1 MESYEAYKD
10 SGGEWIGEIPAKWN
24 IKRIKYLATD
34 ESSLFIDGDWIES
47 KDIVFDES
55 QIRYIT
61 TGNIGEGWYKE
72 QGLAYITN
80 EKFIALNCTEIFPGD
95 LIISRLN
102 PPIGRSC
109 IVPDLGT
116 RIVTSVDNVV
126 LRPNTKY
133 HKKYLMYSMCS
144 NKYFEYTSL
153 IARGATMQR
162 ISRSLL
168 GDVALPIPS
177 GVEEQTAIAKFL
189 DRKTAEI
196 DALIAQKERLLELYE
211 EERTAIISHAVTKGL
226 DPNAELKDSGV
237 EWLGEIPDGWDEL
250 PLKRVSDVVLGKMLC
265 SEDKGGY
272 HEKPYLRA
280 KNITWLKVDQND
292 IKRMWFSSNEI
303 SQYRLEAGDLLVSE
317 GGEVGRTCIW
327 NNEIG
332 ECYIQNSVHRVRFRT
347 HKDSRYY
354 LYLFYCLGKIGVFD
368 AIVNRISI
376 AHLTKEKLQQVLILK
391 PRYNQQTAIANFLD
405 RKMTEVD
412 AKIVKTQRI
421 IELQKE
427 YRTALISEA
436 VTGKIKVPELPTQ
449 EASA

>member
-1 MESYEAYKD
+1 MERYEAYKD
-10 SGGEWIGEIPAKWN
+10 SGVEWIGEIPAEWN

-109 IVPDLGT
+109 IVPDLGA

-126 LRPNTKY
+126 LRPDTKY
-133 HKKYLMYSMCS
+133 RKKYLMYSMCS

-177 GVEEQTAIAKFL
+177 SVEEQTTIANFL
-189 DRKTAEI
+189 DRKAAEI
-196 DALIAQKERLLELYE
+196 DTLIAQKERLLELYE
-211 EERTAIISHAVTKGL
+211 EEKTAIINHAVTKGL

-237 EWLGEIPDGWDEL
+237 EWLSEIPAEWEVKKLKYLVSINDESLPETTDKGFLIKYVDISNVKSGVGILSIEELSFSSAPSRARRIVREGDVIVSTVRTYLRSIARISNPPENLIASTGFAVIRPRKLHSDYTGYMFYSENLIGEI
-250 PLKRVSDVVLGKMLC
+250 VSRSTGV
-265 SEDKGGY
+265 SY
-272 HEKPYLRA
+272 PA
-280 KNITWLKVDQND
+280 
-292 IKRMWFSSNEI
+292 I
-303 SQYRLEAGDLLVSE
+303 SAS
-317 GGEVGRTCIW
+317 
-327 NNEIG
+327 EIG
-332 ECYIQNSVHRVRFRT
+332 NIPVPIPN
-347 HKDSRYY
+347 
-354 LYLFYCLGKIGVFD
+354 
-368 AIVNRISI
+368 
-376 AHLTKEKLQQVLILK
+376 TKE
-391 PRYNQQTAIANFLD
+391 QTTTANFLD
-405 RKMTEVD
+405 RKITEID
-412 AKIVKTQRI
+412 AKIAKTQRI

-427 YRTALISEA
+427 YRTALISEV

>member
-1 MESYEAYKD
+1 MERYEAYKD
-10 SGGEWIGEIPAKWN
+10 SGIEWIGEIPAEWN

-47 KDIVFDES
+47 KDIVFDDS

-72 QGLAYITN
+72 QGLAHITN

-109 IVPDLGT
+109 IVPDLGA
-116 RIVTSVDNVV
+116 RIVTSVDNVI
-126 LRPNTKY
+126 LRPDTKY
-133 HKKYLMYSMCS
+133 RKKYLMYSMC
-144 NKYFEYTSL
+144 NYKYFEYTSL

-177 GVEEQTAIAKFL
+177 GVEEQTAITNFL

-211 EERTAIISHAVTKGL
+211 KEKSAIINHAVTKGL
-226 DPNAELKDSGV
+226 DPDAELKESGV
-237 EWLGEIPDGWDEL
+237 EWIGEL
-250 PLKRVSDVVLGKMLC
+250 PAAWEVMKLKYIASLKTGYTPSKEKKENYSDNG
-265 SEDKGGY
+265 
-272 HEKPYLRA
+272 
-280 KNITWLKVDQND
+280 ITWVKPNDLKGFSPVVGSKEKVSKLGLKVQN
-292 IKRMWFSSNEI
+292 IVPNGS
-303 SQYRLEAGDLLVSE
+303 LLVC
-317 GGEVGRTCIW
+317 CIGSIGKFGIAGSLLITNQQINALVF
-327 NNEIG
+327 NNFVTDAFSKFLIAASINEHQRHANGNVVKILNIETQG
-332 ECYIQNSVHRVRFRT
+332 SIFFPIPP
-347 HKDSRYY
+347 KD
-354 LYLFYCLGKIGVFD
+354 
-368 AIVNRISI
+368 
-376 AHLTKEKLQQVLILK
+376 E
-391 PRYNQQTAIANFLD
+391 QTAIANFLD
-405 RKMTEVD
+405 RKMTEID
-412 AKIVKTQRI
+412 AKITKTQRI

-427 YRTALISEA
+427 YRTALISEV
-436 VTGKIKVPELPTQ
+436 VTGKIKVPQLPTQ